1 MKNHETVIEEMKKR
15 HKGEGDVATKRGA
28 MCSTEVRM
36 DERIVSGL
44 ITTADIGIDGICAPG
59 ECFDLSY
66 FMDQGIRSV
75 YYGHEYSELP
85 VGKCVTLQT
94 KGTGLWSRTY
104 ITKTGLGDDLLT
116 LMSEGIINGLSTGF
130 RIRDAGP
137 PNEHEKRMWSL
148 TDPDAVLV
156 RDALLLEYSIV
167 AMPACPMAKLD
178 EMLTRSAITRASAKF
193 FGLPITTK
201 RTLFPTVE
209 AGAEFAEVIA

>member
-1 MKNHETVIEEMKKR
+1 MKTYEQIIAEMAKR
-15 HKGEGDVATKRGA
+15 HDGEGEVATKRGA

-44 ITTADIGIDGICAPG
+44 VTTADIGIDALVAPG
-59 ECFDLSY
+59 VCFDLTY

-75 YYGHEYSELP
+75 YYGHLYDELP
-85 VGKCVTLQT
+85 VGKCVTLQA
-94 KGTGLWSRTY
+94 KGNGLWSRTY
-104 ITKTGLGDDLLT
+104 VTKTGIGDDLLT
-116 LMSEGIINGLSTGF
+116 LINEGVINGLSCGF

-137 PNEHEKRMWSL
+137 PSEHEKRMWHI

-209 AGAEFAEVIA
+209 ASAFAEVEA